1 MREPWELGLEVGS
14 SVGRK
19 GRRGIPREGAVLS
32 IRKLFYV
39 QEGKM
44 GIHFE
49 YLLHKITYAFSDQLL
64 HTLT

>member
-1 MREPWELGLEVGS
+1 MEPKNFLDEGTRELDLEVGS

-32 IRKLFYV
+32 IRKLFHV

-44 GIHFE
+44 GIHFNLSI
-49 YLLHKITYAFSDQLL
+49 YPTK
-64 HTLT
+64 